1 MPKGQWLQVGEKTTV
16 FKGND
21 KKNPN
26 GEPTVSAVPAITVA
40 IGSGKVADFCHVAI
54 VAADPSLQPI
64 EMGAKVKWLHSGVWN
79 EGKSHLHS
87 QRIPNAKWVKFNL
100 ESSPDNEF
108 DPRMHAQ
115 RFRAMCTTNG
125 SLDYDQLLCK
135 FVYVLLI
142 CSTDK
147 ALAPPLVDERWS
159 RLGLILLKPKRSGTT
174 KKRKRAM
181 DATRTSTL
189 EDLGRLAALMD
200 ELPRT
205 KRLKIISDD
214 LVRLADKMEAL
225 SRLHTCTNSLQM
237 LLSL

>member
-1 MPKGQWLQVGEKTTV
+1 MLKDQWLQVGEKTTV

-26 GEPTVSAVPAITVA
+26 GEATVSAVPAITVD
-40 IGSGKVADFCHVAI
+40 IGSGKAEDFCHGAI
-54 VAADPSLQPI
+54 VAADPSLQPVA
-64 EMGAKVKWLHSGVWN
+64 MGAKVEWLHSDVWN
-79 EGKSHLHS
+79 EGKSHLYS
-87 QRIPNAKWVKFNL
+87 QRIPKAKRVKFNL

-125 SLDYDQLLCK
+125 SLDCDQLLCK

-159 RLGLILLKPKRSGTT
+159 ILGLILLKPKRSGTT

-181 DATRTSTL
+181 DAKRTIV
-189 EDLGRLAALMD
+189 A
-200 ELPRT
+200 
-205 KRLKIISDD
+205 DD

-225 SRLHTCTNSLQM
+225 ARLHTCTNSLQM